1 MTKVC
6 SCQKTCTRRLLRT
19 YVQNP
24 DLFAQHLQNPD
35 LVSRGSAL
43 RLLSPGSAAVVVRN
57 PDLVSRHHKI
67 SPGSAT
73 VVLAKPGLDIL
84 APKSVTKIG
93 PCNELSKSGFRYCCR
108 AKPGLSESAPSNKS
122 GFRHCC
128 RAKPRLKKIVTR
140 TRTYQVR
147 VTLTVKP
154 IHSCFCETRTC

>member
-1 MTKVC
+1 METDG
-6 SCQKTCTRRLLRT
+6 LLGREPEPRNLYRMT

-43 RLLSPGSAAVVVRN
+43 RQLSPGSAAVVVRN

-73 VVLAKPGLDIL
+73 VVVAKPGLDIL

-93 PCNELSKSGFRYCCR
+93 PCNELLSRGSATVVVRNPDLASRHPQISPGSATVVVRNPDLKKSLLKPALIKSG
-108 AKPGLSESAPSNKS
+108 
-122 GFRHCC
+122 
-128 RAKPRLKKIVTR
+128 
-140 TRTYQVR
+140 
-147 VTLTVKP
+147 
-154 IHSCFCETRTC
+154 